1 MFKNIYF
8 KEEFIFMLTKHII
21 TVQLSE
27 FLFFFFNPTFNVVSK
42 NNFKKVV

>member
-27 FLFFFFNPTFNVVSK
+27 FLLILKIKRLT
-42 NNFKKVV
+42 